1 MHADLEQ
8 LDNDEALLLM
18 YLWQELSE
26 AERARVEQR
35 LASEPELRWRLE
47 ALRETQQMVSEA
59 MRSLDSA
66 QAALSPR
73 AAAASQRA
81 LLRTV
86 RQWQLQRQWRRTRSS
101 EPARGRSY
109 WWLYPAAAAVL
120 LIGLIIWW
128 GLQPDAMMERMPS
141 DLQAQETQQPD
152 AAAPSPRFV
161 AGMIPWQEPFPV
173 EQYQFVEAE
182 RELVALEFL
191 RLETRDGR
199 DESMQ

>member
-8 LDNDEALLLM
+8 LDNDDALLLM
-18 YLWQELSE
+18 YLWQELPE
-26 AERARVEQR
+26 AERVRVEQR
-35 LASEPELRWRLE
+35 LAGEPELRWRLE
-47 ALRETQQMVSEA
+47 ALRETRQMVSEA
-59 MRSLDSA
+59 MRSLDAAS
-66 QAALSPR
+66 AALSPR
-73 AAAASQRA
+73 SADASQRA

-86 RQWQLQRQWRRTRSS
+86 RQWQLQRHWRRTRLH

-128 GLQPDAMMERMPS
+128 GLQPDAMMERMPA
-141 DLQAQETQQPD
+141 DFQAHDIQQPD
-152 AAAPSPRFV
+152 NPPGPPRFV

-199 DESMQ
+199 DENMQ